1 MMELHFV
8 FHMVLKSPKMSH
20 LKVKSVI
27 FTNNWKR
34 FIVENCEQIWKKITF
49 FSFILVKIHY
59 ENETFL
65 INFKQC
71 VFFC

>member
-34 FIVENCEQIWKKITF
+34 FIVENCEQIWNK
-49 FSFILVKIHY
+49 
-59 ENETFL
+59 
-65 INFKQC
+65 
-71 VFFC
+71 